1 MQRLVSYNYKGE
13 RQWGVL
19 SADGTSIYPA
29 IDLEETYFIPL
40 AETLGDFIESGEEG
54 LLNLAHAL
62 EMNGKD
68 KAVTPIA
75 LADVRLEAPFYPRR
89 NVLCVGKNYQAHV
102 KESTAIPQSPRKSTM
117 KASSASSSAN
127 EARTSRKKMR

>member
-1 MQRLVSYNYKGE
+1 MQTLVSYNYKGE

-19 SADGTSIYPA
+19 STDGTSIYPA

-68 KAVTPIA
+68 KAVAPIP
-75 LADVRLEAPFYPRR
+75 LAEVRLEAPFYP
-89 NVLCVGKNYQAHV
+89 
-102 KESTAIPQSPRKSTM
+102 
-117 KASSASSSAN
+117 
-127 EARTSRKKMR
+127 

>member
-54 LLNLAHAL
+54 L
-62 EMNGKD
+62 
-68 KAVTPIA
+68 P
-75 LADVRLEAPFYPRR
+75 
-89 NVLCVGKNYQAHV
+89 
-102 KESTAIPQSPRKSTM
+102 
-117 KASSASSSAN
+117 
-127 EARTSRKKMR
+127 

>member
-62 EMNGKD
+62 EMNGKT
-68 KAVTPIA
+68 KPSLRSHSQTSVSKP
-75 LADVRLEAPFYPRR
+75 P
-89 NVLCVGKNYQAHV
+89 
-102 KESTAIPQSPRKSTM
+102 SPPEET
-117 KASSASSSAN
+117 SSA
-127 EARTSRKKMR
+127 

>member
-68 KAVTPIA
+68 KAVTPVA
-75 LADVRLEAPFYPRR
+75 LEGVRLEAPFYPRR

-102 KESTAIPQSPRKSTM
+102 KEFDQN
-117 KASSASSSAN
+117 AN
-127 EARTSRKKMR
+127 AKNP